1 MPLKAADNF
10 VSSIGG
16 LPLKACFY
24 DPWELLSQR
33 RMRTVRASVVG
44 RVNDM
49 LAMDVTRTFAKDRRP
64 CQGHVRFIFYDT
76 HFAIFRHAYAHW
88 KLTWPWPLRG
98 EQRFARIW
106 VDIRMPVTEAPSE
119 ARAGLD
125 SSDSD

>member
-1 MPLKAADNF
+1 MASDNF

-24 DPWELLSQR
+24 DPWEILSQR
-33 RMRTVRASVVG
+33 RMCTVRASIVG

-49 LAMDVTRTFAKDRRP
+49 LAKDVTSDR
-64 CQGHVRFIFYDT
+64 VRFVFYDT
-76 HFAIFRHAYAHW
+76 QFATFRHAYAHW

-98 EQRFARIW
+98 EKQRFARIW